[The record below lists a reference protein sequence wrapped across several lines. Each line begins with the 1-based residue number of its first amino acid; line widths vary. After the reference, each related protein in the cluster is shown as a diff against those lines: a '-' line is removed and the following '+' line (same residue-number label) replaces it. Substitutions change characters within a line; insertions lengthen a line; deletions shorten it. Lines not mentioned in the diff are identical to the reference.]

1 MSGAALILLGLG
13 QALFGAL
20 APVPDATLAEERG
33 GFMLPGGID
42 VALTVQT
49 QTAVDGAV
57 VLRTVFQASQGT
69 PTLTVYAPRAGET
82 VAAAPAVAAGSAGAR
97 APSVTYDSR
106 GGFQVTPGTSAPGI
120 GVAAAG
126 AAAVP
131 AGLEA
136 VAGGITD
143 HGVIT
148 QGQQGGTRTVE
159 LSGSDLT
166 VTHLAGNVFG
176 TAIANSGSDR
186 VIDTQTSVAIDL
198 GAAGAELLAGS
209 ALLRVGE
216 IAGAATAMRAQ

>member
-1 MSGAALILLGLG
+1 MSGAALMLLGLG
-13 QALFGAL
+13 QAMFGAL
-20 APVPDATLAEERG
+20 APVPDATLADERG

-82 VAAAPAVAAGSAGAR
+82 VAAVPTVGAGGDGSQAT
-97 APSVTYDSR
+97 SVTYDTRS
-106 GGFQVTPGTSAPGI
+106 GFQVTPGISAPGV
-120 GVAAAG
+120 GVVAAG
-126 AAAVP
+126 AAALP

-136 VAGGITD
+136 VAGGMTD

-166 VTHLAGNVFG
+166 VTHHTGNVFG
-176 TAIANSGSDR
+176 SAIANSGSDR

>member
-1 MSGAALILLGLG
+1 VSGAALMLLGLG

-20 APVPDATLAEERG
+20 APVPDSTLAQERG

-57 VLRTVFQASQGT
+57 VLRTVFQASQGA

-82 VAAAPAVAAGSAGAR
+82 VAAAAPAVGAGSAGSR
-97 APSVTYDSR
+97 APSVTYDTRS
-106 GGFQVTPGTSAPGI
+106 GFQVTPGTSAPAI

-126 AAAVP
+126 AAALP

-136 VAGGITD
+136 VVGGMTD

-198 GAAGAELLAGS
+198 GAAGAELLADS
-209 ALLRVGE
+209 AR
-216 IAGAATAMRAQ
+216 ATASD